1 MTQIE
6 RIQHMEE
13 ILTEATNAASALL
26 AALKR
31 HQDIQP
37 RIAELEAYYTSS
49 QWMRDYEDDCAG
61 KLPKDLK
68 RGVLSED
75 AVFNML
81 LTQHELKEILR
92 VYAQIA
98 SSPENTKTTG

>member
-6 RIQHMEE
+6 RIQYMEQ
-13 ILTEATNAASALL
+13 ILNEATAATNALL

-31 HQDIQP
+31 HRAVMP
-37 RIAELEAYYTSS
+37 RIAELEAYYASS
-49 QWMRDYEDDCAG
+49 QWMTDYDDDCAG

-75 AVFNML
+75 AVYDL
-81 LTQHELKEILR
+81 LCMQLELKDALR
-92 VYAQIA
+92 
-98 SSPENTKTTG
+98 E